1 MTATMR
7 SLQSGTDATPTPG
20 NADYSPDY
28 LARVR
33 SPDAGYLSLPFDG
46 DVELSVKLG

>member
-1 MTATMR
+1 MLLVA
-7 SLQSGTDATPTPG
+7 D

-33 SPDAGYLSLPFDG
+33 SPAEGYTSTPFAG
-46 DVELSVKLG
+46 DVELSMRIG

>member
-1 MTATMR
+1 LVEGR
-7 SLQSGTDATPTPG
+7 LKPGSLILAD

-33 SPDAGYLSLPFDG
+33 SPEAGYVSLPFDD
-46 DVELSVKLG
+46 DVELSLKAD